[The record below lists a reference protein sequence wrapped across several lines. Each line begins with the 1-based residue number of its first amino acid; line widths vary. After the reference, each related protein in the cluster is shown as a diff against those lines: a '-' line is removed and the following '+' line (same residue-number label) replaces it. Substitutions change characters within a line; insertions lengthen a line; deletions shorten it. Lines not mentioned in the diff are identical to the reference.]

1 MATITSLLTALTPL
15 ILAFYYVGPAYALY
29 KMAKELN
36 IKGAWLAWV
45 PFANVYPLGAVADH
59 QMKQNDGKDFQL
71 RKLLSIVQIFSVGVP
86 VAVNVVSLVLQFV
99 FSAIADLI
107 LVPAS
112 VCITFLTIFV
122 PEIGGM
128 VESGVDWSS
137 ILTLL
142 EEYLPVLFGI
152 VLGFTALNLAV
163 KLLWGLISLLIGIFS
178 YLFGVAVS
186 WAIAI
191 LKYIAFF
198 KVYQLYVPKHAALLL
213 AGQLALD
220 LVWTK
225 GYQIYF
231 PTVMVILAHRK
242 PVYANAPEAAES
254 RAEEVFDVMEL
265 PSTDPEPAPA
275 LG

>member
-137 ILTLL
+137 ILALL
-142 EEYLPVLFGI
+142 EKYLPILFGI
-152 VLGFTALNLAV
+152 VLAFTLLNLAV
-163 KLLWGLISLLIGIFS
+163 KLIWGLVSLLIGIFS
-178 YLFGVAVS
+178 ALASVAVT
-186 WAIAI
+186 WAVAI
-191 LKYIAFF
+191 LKFISFY
-198 KVYQLYVPKHAALLL
+198 KVYELYAPKHAMPLFAVTLGLY
-213 AGQLALD
+213 

-225 GYQIYF
+225 GYQIFF
-231 PTVMVILAHRK
+231 PAAMLVLAHKK
-242 PVYANAPEAAES
+242 PVYQDEAEVETKT
-254 RAEEVFDVMEL
+254 EEVFDVMEL
-265 PSTDPEPAPA
+265 PSTEPEPAPT